1 VLLQLEFL
9 VNKIILLIA
18 FSIFISGIIS
28 GCDRRADGS
37 RKIPLV
43 YRVDVQQGNVIEQS
57 MIDKLEPGMT
67 KAKVR
72 FIMGTPLLVDPFHS
86 NRWDYIYSIE
96 PGDGERA
103 QRHIA
108 LFFKEDKLTHL
119 EGVITTGY
127 RHSEEDTPEASS
139 VLVTGDRKEK
149 GFFGKWFGS
158 NKKKKNDESFFDKW
172 FGSDDELKKA
182 DETRDE
188 ETQKA
193 LEALAEGAKEQADDS
208 ILPLPE
214 RDAKQIERDFEVLEK
229 TQDQF

>member
-1 VLLQLEFL
+1 M
-9 VNKIILLIA
+9 NKIILLIA
-18 FSIFISGIIS
+18 FSLFFSGFIS

-57 MIDKLEPGMT
+57 MINKLEPGMS

-103 QRHIA
+103 QRHVA
-108 LFFKEDKLTHL
+108 LFFKNDKLTHL
-119 EGVITTGY
+119 EGDITTGF
-127 RHSEEDTPEASS
+127 RHSEEDEPEALS
-139 VLVTGDRKEK
+139 VIVTGERKKE
-149 GFFGKWFGS
+149 GFFRGIFS
-158 NKKKKNDESFFDKW
+158 SDKKKKSDESFFDKW
-172 FGSDDELKKA
+172 FGTDDELQKA

-188 ETQKA
+188 ETQKE
-193 LEALAEGAKEQADDS
+193 LEALAEAANEQAEGS
-208 ILPLPE
+208 FIPLPE
-214 RDAKQIERDFEVLEK
+214 WDADKVKRDFEVLE
-229 TQDQF
+229 QMEEEF